1 MENCFLP
8 CEPNKKRRLDT
19 KAEDQKTSDLVKRID
34 NWLNAAIECLEYF
47 PDQLIVTVSQQLM
60 QNRNEET
67 RLNSQKKI
75 LFDVIAKYYAQE
87 RDCILTDEYFYIHS
101 GIIELLENEK
111 RAEALEAIQ
120 LYLRLL
126 LLNIRE
132 ELRRLLT
139 FMAMAS
145 EPNAYKLQKQYDN
158 KTVVLKTLAKSVLQ
172 AKSLLKVRAEQLI
185 WFLLEYHSELFK
197 TPVTLL
203 DLVSKKLK
211 KLLHGEDADA
221 ISGFTFCQ
229 PLTYKEF
236 EKQKGRTIQYLHQLA
251 LEINSN
257 PSISLKRKKKLIYS
271 KTPSRSFEL
280 TFLIQETTI
289 CKYKQFSGGFLKL
302 PYLHFRESIISKDFK
317 CFIFYF
323 YFVKT
328 GVLLCCPGWS
338 RTPGL
343 KSSSCLGLLKCWD
356 YKHESLYL
364 AIILF
369 L

>member
-1 MENCFLP
+1 MVPGEEPARELMAVLLTPRFRRLVSQNELP
-8 CEPNKKRRLDT
+8 GPGLNGPSSRNRRDGFCRKRRTDVWKEQTLLCLLQLIHLPFLDNIL
-19 KAEDQKTSDLVKRID
+19 EPPVKTQNLQLNKEEDLVITNTCLDRELIPSLCLPEID

-87 RDCILTDEYFYIHS
+87 RDCLLTDEYFDIHS

-111 RAEALEAIQ
+111 RAEALEATQ

-172 AKSLLKVRAEQLI
+172 AKSLLKVRAEQLV
-185 WFLLEYHSELFK
+185 WFPLEYHSELFK

-221 ISGFTFCQ
+221 ISGMA
-229 PLTYKEF
+229 EN
-236 EKQKGRTIQYLHQLA
+236 
-251 LEINSN
+251 NSYT
-257 PSISLKRKKKLIYS
+257 S
-271 KTPSRSFEL
+271 T
-280 TFLIQETTI
+280 
-289 CKYKQFSGGFLKL
+289 
-302 PYLHFRESIISKDFK
+302 
-317 CFIFYF
+317 
-323 YFVKT
+323 
-328 GVLLCCPGWS
+328 
-338 RTPGL
+338 
-343 KSSSCLGLLKCWD
+343 
-356 YKHESLYL
+356 
-364 AIILF
+364 A
-369 L
+369 